1 MTFYRASMVENYK
14 HTWTSFY
21 ESSFLFII
29 ALVLVLIA
37 GFRKIGL
44 DSDSKNYS
52 QFIISASF
60 NDSLSLLF
68 KMGPF
73 FRLIVEASKLLFS
86 DPVRGTFVI
95 FAILGVSLKF
105 YAIKKISPFPV
116 LSVLV
121 YICFY
126 FILHEMTQIRVGVA
140 TAIFLIAIP
149 DIVNKNA
156 RGFFLKTAL
165 ATMFHYSSIIMVPLY
180 FLNPKRYNQIFYILL
195 PYIGILLS
203 VTSILSLHFSSV
215 IPLLPDFIGYKINIY
230 YDLLQMGKM
239 SEINVYNML
248 YSSLLVIHFFIIVNI
263 NRFKDP
269 LIIISIKIFS
279 WMLFLFYFF
288 SFMPVLAF
296 RFSESFGVVLLLLLP
311 SLIIIVREKLL
322 TSVLVVSYSL
332 LVLVNYLFIQKLLNI

>member
-1 MTFYRASMVENYK
+1 MVENYK
-14 HTWTSFY
+14 HTRTSFY
-21 ESSFLFII
+21 GSSFLFII
-29 ALVLVLIA
+29 AFVLVLIA

-44 DSDSKNYS
+44 DRDSINYS
-52 QFIISASF
+52 QTIIGASF
-60 NDSLSLLF
+60 NDSLLLF
-68 KMGPF
+68 DKEPF
-73 FRLIVEASKLLFS
+73 FWLIVGASKLLFA

-126 FILHEMTQIRVGVA
+126 FILHEMGQIRVGVA

-203 VTSILSLHFSSV
+203 VTSIPSLHFSSV
-215 IPLLPDFIGYKINIY
+215 IPLLPDFIGSKINIY
-230 YDLLQMGKM
+230 YDLLQIGEM

-248 YSSLLVIHFFIIVNI
+248 YSSLLVIHFFIVVNI

-296 RFSESFGVVLLLLLP
+296 RLSEFYGVVLLLLLP
-311 SLIIIVREKLL
+311 SLITIIRQKLL

-332 LVLVNYLFIQKLLNI
+332 LMLVNYLFIQKLLNI